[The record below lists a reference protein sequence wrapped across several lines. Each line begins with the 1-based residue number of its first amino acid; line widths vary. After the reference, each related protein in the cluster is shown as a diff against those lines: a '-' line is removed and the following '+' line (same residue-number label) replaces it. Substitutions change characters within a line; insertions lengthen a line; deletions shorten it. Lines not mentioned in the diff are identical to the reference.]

1 MLSAVINHLWQS
13 TLFAGGVGVLTLML
27 RRHSAGIRF
36 GLWFSAS
43 IKFLVP
49 FALLAGLGSHIPRQ
63 APDLDASTGAAQ
75 VLRLAIDRIVAPMP
89 ATGQALGPATLTAA
103 SVHPWLDLLGI
114 VWACGVLL
122 IAGYWLVGWR
132 RIRRLV
138 VAATPIAMQFPIP
151 VRRSTAMQEPA
162 VAGIMRPVLLVPEG
176 IEGWLSTEQL
186 RAVLAHERC
195 HVSRR
200 DNLTAALHTVVE
212 SLFWFHPLVW
222 WLGTRLIAERERA
235 CDEEVLADGNKA
247 QDYAEG
253 IVRVC
258 QNYLQSPLRCAAG
271 VGGGNLTMRI
281 ESILNPPRQVR
292 LSALQT
298 ILLGSIGSAVV
309 AQPIV
314 SGHLAAPLAPG
325 QDVNSIAFGDY
336 VAVPPVDTGRS
347 DGKDLIIAA
356 SSGNLAQ
363 VRSLL
368 HKGVPVDFQE
378 TNGAGYTA
386 LIHAAE
392 RGREPAI
399 VQELLANGAQV
410 EHRRGG
416 GETAL
421 ICAGGSGNVSIVEE
435 LLNAGAQVNDQDDVG
450 FTALM
455 KASASGHQ
463 GVVLL
468 LLSSGA
474 DVHREL
480 KNGETALELAAR
492 GGHDK
497 VVRLLLDSGADF
509 RHQRSTGETALD
521 LAVQGRHVAVV
532 QTLLER
538 GAGSRVAE

>member
-13 TLFAGGVGVLTLML
+13 TLFAVGVGVLTLML

-36 GLWFSAS
+36 GLWSCAS
-43 IKFLVP
+43 VKFLVP
-49 FALLAGLGSHIPRQ
+49 FALLAALGSHIPRQ
-63 APDLDASTGAAQ
+63 SPILDTNTGGTQ
-75 VLRLAIDRIVAPMP
+75 VLGMALERIVAPMP
-89 ATGQALGPATLTAA
+89 ATGQALSSVPLIAA
-103 SVHPWLDLLGI
+103 SLHPWLNLLAI
-114 VWACGVLL
+114 VWTCGVLA
-122 IAGYWLVGWR
+122 IAGYWLVGWS

-138 VAATPIAMQFPIP
+138 AASTPFAMDFPIP
-151 VRRSTAMQEPA
+151 VRGSTELQEPA
-162 VAGIMRPVLLVPEG
+162 VAGIVRPVLLVPAG
-176 IEGWLSTEQL
+176 IEGWLSPEQL
-186 RAVLAHERC
+186 RAVLTHERC
-195 HVSRR
+195 HVRRR
-200 DNLTAALHTVVE
+200 DNLKAALHMVVE

-222 WLGTRLIAERERA
+222 WLETRLIAERERA
-235 CDEEVLADGNKA
+235 CDEEVLADGNTA

-258 QNYLQSPLRCAAG
+258 QNYLQLPLRCAAG
-271 VGGGNLTMRI
+271 VGGGNLARRI
-281 ESILNPPRQVR
+281 EAILNSPRQVR
-292 LSALQT
+292 LSALHM
-298 ILLGSIGSAVV
+298 ILLGGIASAVV
-309 AQPIV
+309 AAPIV
-314 SGHLAAPLAPG
+314 SGHLAAPLEQG

-356 SSGNLAQ
+356 SNGNLAQ

-368 HKGVPVDFQE
+368 HKGVEVDFQE

-392 RGREPAI
+392 RGREPAV

-421 ICAGGSGNVSIVEE
+421 ICAGGSGNVSIVEA

-450 FTALM
+450 FTPLM
-455 KASASGHQ
+455 KASAGGHQ

-480 KNGETALELAAR
+480 KNGETALELAAL
-492 GGHDK
+492 GGHDR

-509 RHQRSTGETALD
+509 RHRRLTGETALD

-538 GAGSRVAE
+538 GARSK